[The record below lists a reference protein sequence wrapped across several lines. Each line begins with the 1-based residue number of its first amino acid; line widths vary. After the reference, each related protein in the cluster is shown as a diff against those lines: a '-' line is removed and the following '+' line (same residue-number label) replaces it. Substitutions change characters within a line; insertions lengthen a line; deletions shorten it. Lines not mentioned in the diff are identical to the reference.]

1 VKDVTGVKGEPIS
14 PKTNIID
21 MVIVKGLNVERDEN
35 REEGA
40 YHKYVDIEDMGVVI
54 YTPLEIQDPKN
65 FVDPKQNQK
74 MYDDHAKVIKKIEK
88 GIREIMY
95 IIRY

>member
-1 VKDVTGVKGEPIS
+1 MKDVTGVKGDPVN
-14 PKTNIID
+14 PKINIID
-21 MVIVKGLNVERDEN
+21 MVLVKGLNVERDEN

-40 YHKYVDIEDMGVVI
+40 YHKYVDIEDMGLVI

-74 MYDDHAKVIKKIEK
+74 MYDDHAKVIKNLKMNK
-88 GIREIMY
+88 RNNY
-95 IIRY
+95 IVRY